1 MMSLATDWLL
11 RNKHAKMLSF
21 WSAR

>member
-1 MMSLATDWLL
+1 MSLATDWLL